1 MNGARLSTW
10 LFWVLGFV
18 VLYSM
23 VPGKGRIPL
32 LAVLLIGGLV
42 WLDRPGGPGIGATIT
57 LLKGE
62 KVSEA

>member
-42 WLDRPGGPGIGATIT
+42 WLDRPGGPGIGATIA